1 MKTTVS
7 AVMVAIIL
15 TFAHGASAAPFTIM
29 SELTGDG
36 RPGNPQLMDIDV
48 TITGDTT
55 SNITNWTVNLDMAAD
70 HPDAALHEFYF
81 NLLGDS
87 SDYTL
92 GGFNPISWSLS
103 GTDVGALGSGNA
115 IFMFEVSGPNNTVTN
130 STNLT
135 FMVTNLTGNF
145 LPSDFLTAA
154 DACSNDPLLGCGQLG
169 AHVGS
174 LEPGGGQSGFAM
186 GDYGIV
192 GINPEIVPVPEPMT
206 LTLLGSGLVGVAL
219 RSRRRRQ

>member
-1 MKTTVS
+1 MKAVVS
-7 AVMVAIIL
+7 ALMLAITL
-15 TFAHGASAAPFTIM
+15 GFATGARAAPFTLV

-36 RPGNPQLMDIDV
+36 RPGNPDLLDIDV
-48 TITGDTT
+48 SITGDTT

-70 HPDAALHEFYF
+70 HPDASLHEFYF
-81 NLLGDS
+81 NLAGDS

-92 GGFNPISWSLS
+92 GGFNPITWSLT
-103 GTDVGALGSGNA
+103 GTDVNALGSGNA

-135 FMVTNLTGNF
+135 FMVTKLTGAF
-145 LPSDFLTAA
+145 ETSDFLTAL
-154 DACSNDPLLGCGQLG
+154 DSCSNDVELGCGQLG

-174 LEPGGGQSGFAM
+174 LGQNGNESGFAL
-186 GDYGIV
+186 GDFAIV
-192 GINPEIVPVPEPMT
+192 GATPRSPIPEPMT

-219 RSRRRRQ
+219 SARRRRK